1 MPTLVAAWERIRRG
15 KAPVAPTPRRNLA
28 SNFLYMMSGKKPTP
42 LATKTFDVALIL
54 HADHEFNAS
63 TFAARVTAATLSDVH
78 SGVVSGI
85 GALKGPLHGG
95 ANEQVM
101 LMVEKI
107 KDPAKAD
114 AWIRKALTDKA
125 RIMGFG
131 HRVYRVEDPRA
142 KHLKRLALELGQQ
155 VGDTSK
161 VQILDTVVRVMGGE
175 KHIFPNVD
183 LYSGAAYAA
192 MGISTDQFTPI
203 FAMSRIAG
211 WAAHVLEQHGNNRL
225 IRPRAE
231 YTGVTQAT
239 YTPLDRR

>member
-1 MPTLVAAWERIRRG
+1 
-15 KAPVAPTPRRNLA
+15 
-28 SNFLYMMSGKKPTP
+28 
-42 LATKTFDVALIL
+42 
-54 HADHEFNAS
+54 
-63 TFAARVTAATLSDVH
+63 
-78 SGVVSGI
+78 
-85 GALKGPLHGG
+85 
-95 ANEQVM
+95 
-101 LMVEKI
+101 
-107 KDPAKAD
+107 
-114 AWIRKALTDKA
+114 
-125 RIMGFG
+125 MGFG

-161 VQILDTVVRVMGGE
+161 VQILDTVVRVMGSD

-211 WAAHVLEQHGNNRL
+211 WAAHVLEQHAHNRL

-231 YTGVTQAT
+231 YTGHGKQQYV
-239 YTPLDRR
+239 PIERR